1 MTFKSIRNI
10 DDATILIIHNIN
22 TRQNMYATMALYCQ
36 CEMKINT
43 IGAVLVVSKYDIL
56 NENSPRFP
64 VHAG

>member
-1 MTFKSIRNI
+1 MC
-10 DDATILIIHNIN
+10 
-22 TRQNMYATMALYCQ
+22 ATMALYCQ
-36 CEMKINT
+36 CEMKIITT